1 MQQQAPAH
9 CLRGGPNTI
18 ETTSRQEIGHITVV
32 RDTMKD
38 DGQGSDSA
46 NSVGVVV
53 EQLDA

>member
-9 CLRGGPNTI
+9 CLRGGSNTI
-18 ETTSRQEIGHITVV
+18 ETALHQEIDHITVV
-32 RDTMKD
+32 RDTTKD